1 MGAGLPHLFVCLELL
16 RGVTDTHF
24 DGYKLSRFLA
34 ATLQSGYS
42 EYAQK
47 AAAAT
52 RWRNEELLRAGVN
65 LASMMRPRAN
75 RSASDETKGSF
86 SDFGQLRKL
95 FAYTRPYR
103 LQLILGMVAVGVSSL
118 LSLAVPQVVRR
129 FFDTFFASDRG
140 SLPNLNRIVVI
151 LLGIFLVQAAF
162 NFLRTY
168 MIAQVGEGVVADL
181 RRGLYT
187 HLISLP
193 LRFFE
198 TRRTGEITSR
208 LTSDASVVQSAVSQA
223 LAQLVNQGALLIGSI
238 VLLFVTNWRL
248 TLLMLLVVPV
258 VMFGARIFGRK
269 LRAISTE
276 FQDRIAEANA
286 SAEEA
291 IASVRVVKSFTAE
304 GLESRRYGD
313 LIGASY
319 RIALRRAAFRAA
331 FFSGILFAM
340 FSAISVVLYVGGRLV
355 TSGGLTPGQLVQ
367 FLLYTLFVAGAVG
380 SLTGLYSQFQEA
392 LGASKRIFELLEE
405 KSDLPAPVS
414 PRPLNTVRGLVR
426 FEDVSF
432 RYGAE
437 GANDSRGKRAV
448 LHNIALTAQP
458 GEITALV
465 GPSGAGKST
474 LVSLIPRF
482 YDPTAGRITLDG
494 TDLREFDELELRA
507 HIGTVPQETQ
517 LFSGT
522 VRDNIRYG
530 RPGATDAEVEAAAGA
545 ANAHDFIRAFPDGY
559 ETVVGE
565 RGVKLSGGQRQRVAI
580 ARALL
585 KDPRIL
591 ILDEATSSLDSES
604 ESLVQ
609 EALDT
614 LMAGRTVFVIAHR
627 LSTIRNADQIVVLD
641 DGRTV
646 QQGTHEQ
653 LLAQG
658 GVYAELYRKQFR
670 GEAVGAS

>member
-1 MGAGLPHLFVCLELL
+1 M
-16 RGVTDTHF
+16 R
-24 DGYKLSRFLA
+24 S
-34 ATLQSGYS
+34 
-42 EYAQK
+42 
-47 AAAAT
+47 
-52 RWRNEELLRAGVN
+52 
-65 LASMMRPRAN
+65 RPRI
-75 RSASDETKGSF
+75 SSPETKGSL

-103 LQLILGMVAVGVSSL
+103 LQLIVGMLAVGVSSL

-129 FFDTFFASDRG
+129 FFDTFVASDRG

-181 RRGLYT
+181 RRNLYT
-187 HLISLP
+187 HLMSLP
-193 LRFFE
+193 IRFFE

-208 LTSDASVVQSAVSQA
+208 LTSDASVVQGAVSQA
-223 LAQLVNQGALLIGSI
+223 LAQLVNQTALLVGSI
-238 VLLFVTNWRL
+238 VLLFVTNWQL

-276 FQDRIAEANA
+276 FQDRVAEANA

-304 GLESRRYGD
+304 GLESDRYGS
-313 LIGASY
+313 LINASY
-319 RIALRRAAFRAA
+319 RIALKRAAFRAA
-331 FFSGILFAM
+331 FFSGIIFAM

-405 KSDLPAPVS
+405 KSDLPAPAS
-414 PRPLNTVRGLVR
+414 PRALTSVRGLVR

-437 GANDSRGKRAV
+437 ADAADTRGKRAV
-448 LHNIALTAQP
+448 LHNIALSAEP

-474 LVSLIPRF
+474 LVTLIPRF

-494 TDLREFDELELRA
+494 ADLRELDELALRA
-507 HIGTVPQETQ
+507 HIGIVPQETQ

-530 RPGATDAEVEAAAGA
+530 KPGATNAEVEDAARA
-545 ANAHDFIRAFPDGY
+545 ANAHDFISAFPDGY

-565 RGVKLSGGQRQRVAI
+565 RGIKLSGGQRQRVAI

-627 LSTIRNADQIVVLD
+627 LSTIRNADQIIVLD

-646 QQGTHEQ
+646 QQGTHAQ

-670 GEAVGAS
+670 GETVAAD

>member
-1 MGAGLPHLFVCLELL
+1 MT
-16 RGVTDTHF
+16 R
-24 DGYKLSRFLA
+24 SRYNMA
-34 ATLQSGYS
+34 S
-42 EYAQK
+42 
-47 AAAAT
+47 
-52 RWRNEELLRAGVN
+52 RA
-65 LASMMRPRAN
+65 
-75 RSASDETKGSF
+75 ETKGSF

-103 LQLILGMVAVGVSSL
+103 LQLVVGMVAVGVASL

-129 FFDTFFASDRG
+129 FFDAFIASG
-140 SLPNLNRIVVI
+140 QGASLNLNRIVAI

-181 RRGLYT
+181 RRDLYA
-187 HLISLP
+187 HLMALP
-193 LRFFE
+193 IRFFE

-208 LTSDASVVQSAVSQA
+208 LTSDASVVQGAVSQA
-223 LAQLVNQGALLIGSI
+223 LAQLVNQGALLVGSI
-238 VLLFVTNWRL
+238 VLLFVTNWQL

-258 VMFGARIFGRK
+258 VMFGARTFGRK

-291 IASVRVVKSFTAE
+291 IVGVRVVKSFTAE
-304 GLESRRYGD
+304 GLEAARYGS
-313 LIGASY
+313 LIHASY

-331 FFSGILFAM
+331 FFSGIIFAM

-355 TSGGLTPGQLVQ
+355 NSGGLTPGQLVQ

-380 SLTGLYSQFQEA
+380 ALTGLYSQFQEA
-392 LGASKRIFELLEE
+392 LGASKRIFELLDE
-405 KSDLPAPVS
+405 KSDLQTPAS
-414 PRPLNTVRGLVR
+414 PKALTAVRGLVR

-437 GANDSRGKRAV
+437 GAENDSRGKRAV

-482 YDPTAGRITLDG
+482 YDPVAGRITLDG
-494 TDLREFDELELRA
+494 VDLRDLDELALRA
-507 HIGTVPQETQ
+507 HIGIVPQETQ

-530 RPGATDAEVEAAAGA
+530 RPEATDEEVEAAAEA

-609 EALDT
+609 EALEV

-627 LSTIRNADQIVVLD
+627 LSTIRNADQIIVLD
-641 DGRTV
+641 EGRTV

-670 GEAVGAS
+670 GEAVAAD

>member
-1 MGAGLPHLFVCLELL
+1 MAPLFSCLFALGFHARTFTPSRSQGDAGLRE
-16 RGVTDTHF
+16 
-24 DGYKLSRFLA
+24 
-34 ATLQSGYS
+34 
-42 EYAQK
+42 
-47 AAAAT
+47 
-52 RWRNEELLRAGVN
+52 AGVN
-65 LASMMRPRAN
+65 LTSMMRSPRTP
-75 RSASDETKGSF
+75 SAETKGSL

-103 LQLILGMVAVGVSSL
+103 LQLIVGIVAVGIASL
-118 LSLAVPQVVRR
+118 LALAVPQVVRR
-129 FFDTFFASDRG
+129 FFDTFIASG
-140 SLPNLNRIVVI
+140 QGATLNLNRIVAI

-181 RRGLYT
+181 RRDLYA
-187 HLISLP
+187 HLMALP
-193 LRFFE
+193 IRFFE

-208 LTSDASVVQSAVSQA
+208 LTSDASVVQSAVSQS

-238 VLLFVTNWRL
+238 VLLFVTNWQL

-258 VMFGARIFGRK
+258 VMFGARAFGRK

-291 IASVRVVKSFTAE
+291 IVGVRVVKSFTAE
-304 GLESRRYGD
+304 GLEAARYGT
-313 LIGASY
+313 LINASY
-319 RIALRRAAFRAA
+319 RIALKRAAFRAA
-331 FFSGILFAM
+331 FFSGIIFAM

-355 TSGGLTPGQLVQ
+355 NSGGLTPGQLVQ

-380 SLTGLYSQFQEA
+380 ALTGLYSQFQEA

-405 KSDLPAPVS
+405 KSDLPTPAS
-414 PRPLNTVRGLVR
+414 PKALTSVRGLVE

-432 RYGAE
+432 RYGSE
-437 GANDSRGKRAV
+437 GDAADDRGKRAV
-448 LHNIALTAQP
+448 LHHLALRARP
-458 GEITALV
+458 GEVTALV

-474 LVSLIPRF
+474 LVTLIPRF

-494 TDLREFDELELRA
+494 VDLRELSELELRA
-507 HIGTVPQETQ
+507 HIGIVPQETQ

-530 RPGATDAEVEAAAGA
+530 RPDATDREVEDAAEA

-565 RGVKLSGGQRQRVAI
+565 RGIKLSGGQRQRVAI

-609 EALDT
+609 DALDV
-614 LMAGRTVFVIAHR
+614 LMAGRTTFVIAHR
-627 LSTIRNADQIVVLD
+627 LSTIRNADQIIVLD
-641 DGRTV
+641 EGRVV

-658 GVYAELYRKQFR
+658 GLYAELHRKQFR
-670 GEAVGAS
+670 SEAVAAD

>member
-1 MGAGLPHLFVCLELL
+1 M
-16 RGVTDTHF
+16 R
-24 DGYKLSRFLA
+24 S
-34 ATLQSGYS
+34 
-42 EYAQK
+42 
-47 AAAAT
+47 
-52 RWRNEELLRAGVN
+52 
-65 LASMMRPRAN
+65 RPRI
-75 RSASDETKGSF
+75 SSPETKGSF

-103 LQLILGMVAVGVSSL
+103 LQLIIGMLAVGVASL

-129 FFDTFFASDRG
+129 FFDTFVASDTA

-181 RRGLYT
+181 RRRLYQ
-187 HLISLP
+187 HLMSLP
-193 LRFFE
+193 IRFFE

-208 LTSDASVVQSAVSQA
+208 LTSDASVVQGAVSQA
-223 LAQLVNQGALLIGSI
+223 LAQLVNQTALLVGSI
-238 VLLFVTNWRL
+238 VLLFVTNWQL

-269 LRAISTE
+269 LRALSTE

-291 IASVRVVKSFTAE
+291 ITSVRVVKSFTAE
-304 GLESRRYGD
+304 GLESERYGT
-313 LIGASY
+313 LINASY
-319 RIALRRAAFRAA
+319 RIALKRAAFRAA
-331 FFSGILFAM
+331 FFSGIIFAM
-340 FSAISVVLYVGGRLV
+340 FSAVSVVLYVGGRLV

-405 KSDLPAPVS
+405 KSDLSAPAL
-414 PRPLNTVRGLVR
+414 PRPLNKVRGLVR
-426 FEDVSF
+426 FENVSF

-437 GANDSRGKRAV
+437 TDAADTRGKRAV
-448 LHNIALTAQP
+448 LHHIALTAQP

-494 TDLREFDELELRA
+494 VDLHELDELALRA
-507 HIGTVPQETQ
+507 HIGIVPQETQ

-530 RPGATDAEVEAAAGA
+530 RPGATDAEVESAAQA
-545 ANAHDFIRAFPDGY
+545 ANAHGFISAFPDGY

-565 RGVKLSGGQRQRVAI
+565 RGIKLSGGQRQRVAI

-627 LSTIRNADQIVVLD
+627 LSTIRSADQIIVLD

-653 LLAQG
+653 LMAQG

-670 GEAVGAS
+670 GETVPVG

>member
-1 MGAGLPHLFVCLELL
+1 M
-16 RGVTDTHF
+16 
-24 DGYKLSRFLA
+24 S
-34 ATLQSGYS
+34 S
-42 EYAQK
+42 
-47 AAAAT
+47 
-52 RWRNEELLRAGVN
+52 
-65 LASMMRPRAN
+65 
-75 RSASDETKGSF
+75 SADTKGSF

-103 LQLILGMVAVGVSSL
+103 VQLIVGMIAVGVSSL

-129 FFDTFFASDRG
+129 FFDTFVASDRG

-151 LLGIFLVQAAF
+151 LLGIFLIQAAF

-181 RRGLYT
+181 RRNLYT

-193 LRFFE
+193 IRFFE
-198 TRRTGEITSR
+198 MRRTGEITSR
-208 LTSDASVVQSAVSQA
+208 LTSDASVVQGAVSQA
-223 LAQLVNQGALLIGSI
+223 LAQLVNQTALLIGSI

-276 FQDRIAEANA
+276 FQDRVAEANA

-291 IASVRVVKSFTAE
+291 IVGVRVVKSFTAE
-304 GLESRRYGD
+304 RLESERYGD
-313 LIGASY
+313 LITASY
-319 RIALRRAAFRAA
+319 RIALKRAAFRAA
-331 FFSGILFAM
+331 FFSGIIFAM

-355 TSGGLTPGQLVQ
+355 TSGGLTPGELIQ

-380 SLTGLYSQFQEA
+380 ALTGLYSQFQEA

-405 KSDLPAPVS
+405 KSDLPAPTS
-414 PRPLNTVRGLVR
+414 PRPLTSVRGLVR

-432 RYGAE
+432 RYGTEAKE
-437 GANDSRGKRAV
+437 ADSRGKRAV
-448 LHNIALTAQP
+448 LHHIKLTAQP

-494 TDLREFDELELRA
+494 VDLRESDELALRA
-507 HIGTVPQETQ
+507 HIGIVPQETQ

-522 VRDNIRYG
+522 VRNNIRYG
-530 RPGATDAEVEAAAGA
+530 RPDATDAEVEDAAAA
-545 ANAHDFIRAFPDGY
+545 ANAHEFISAFPDGY

-627 LSTIRNADQIVVLD
+627 LSTIRNADQIIVLD
-641 DGRTV
+641 DGSTV

-658 GVYAELYRKQFR
+658 GLYAALYRKQFR
-670 GEAVGAS
+670 GAAVAAD

>member
-1 MGAGLPHLFVCLELL
+1 
-16 RGVTDTHF
+16 
-24 DGYKLSRFLA
+24 
-34 ATLQSGYS
+34 
-42 EYAQK
+42 
-47 AAAAT
+47 
-52 RWRNEELLRAGVN
+52 
-65 LASMMRPRAN
+65 MRRTI
-75 RSASDETKGSF
+75 SSKGETKGSF

-103 LQLILGMVAVGVSSL
+103 VQLVVGMVAVGVASL

-129 FFDTFFASDRG
+129 FFDTFIASG
-140 SLPNLNRIVVI
+140 QGASLNLNRIVAI

-181 RRGLYT
+181 RRDLYA
-187 HLISLP
+187 HLMALP
-193 LRFFE
+193 IRFFE

-208 LTSDASVVQSAVSQA
+208 LTSDASVVQGAVSQA
-223 LAQLVNQGALLIGSI
+223 LAQLVNQGALLVGSI
-238 VLLFVTNWRL
+238 VLLFVTNWQL

-258 VMFGARIFGRK
+258 VMFGARTFGRK

-291 IASVRVVKSFTAE
+291 IVGVRVVKSFTAE
-304 GLESRRYGD
+304 GLEAARYGS
-313 LIGASY
+313 LINASY

-331 FFSGILFAM
+331 FFSGIIFAM

-355 TSGGLTPGQLVQ
+355 NSGGLTPGQLVQ

-380 SLTGLYSQFQEA
+380 ALTGLYSQFQEA

-405 KSDLPAPVS
+405 KSDLPTPAS
-414 PRPLNTVRGLVR
+414 PQALTSVRGLVK

-432 RYGAE
+432 RYGSVQDGE
-437 GANDSRGKRAV
+437 ELDKRGKRAV
-448 LHNIALTAQP
+448 LHHIALTAQP
-458 GEITALV
+458 GEVTALV

-474 LVSLIPRF
+474 LVTLIPRF

-494 TDLREFDELELRA
+494 VDLRELSELELRA
-507 HIGTVPQETQ
+507 HIGIVPQETQ

-530 RPGATDAEVEAAAGA
+530 RPDAADEEVEAAAAA
-545 ANAHDFIRAFPDGY
+545 ANAHDFIRAFPEGY

-565 RGVKLSGGQRQRVAI
+565 RGIKLSGGQRQRVAI

-609 EALDT
+609 EALDV
-614 LMAGRTVFVIAHR
+614 LMAGRTTFVIAHR
-627 LSTIRNADQIVVLD
+627 LSTVRNADQIIVLD
-641 DGRTV
+641 EGRTV

-670 GEAVGAS
+670 GEAVAAD

>member
-1 MGAGLPHLFVCLELL
+1 M
-16 RGVTDTHF
+16 
-24 DGYKLSRFLA
+24 
-34 ATLQSGYS
+34 
-42 EYAQK
+42 
-47 AAAAT
+47 
-52 RWRNEELLRAGVN
+52 
-65 LASMMRPRAN
+65 
-75 RSASDETKGSF
+75 
-86 SDFGQLRKL
+86 
-95 FAYTRPYR
+95 
-103 LQLILGMVAVGVSSL
+103 
-118 LSLAVPQVVRR
+118 
-129 FFDTFFASDRG
+129 
-140 SLPNLNRIVVI
+140 
-151 LLGIFLVQAAF
+151 QAAF

-181 RRGLYT
+181 RRNLYT
-187 HLISLP
+187 HLMSLP

-208 LTSDASVVQSAVSQA
+208 LTSDASVVQGAVSQA
-223 LAQLVNQGALLIGSI
+223 LAQLVNQTALLIGSI
-238 VLLFVTNWRL
+238 VLLFVTNWQL

-291 IASVRVVKSFTAE
+291 IVGVRVVKSFTAE
-304 GLESRRYGD
+304 GLESERYGT
-313 LIGASY
+313 LINASY
-319 RIALRRAAFRAA
+319 RIALKRAAFRAA

-405 KSDLPAPVS
+405 KSDLPAPAS
-414 PRPLNTVRGLVR
+414 PRPLTSVRGLVR

-437 GANDSRGKRAV
+437 GAEADSRGKRAV

-482 YDPTAGRITLDG
+482 YDPLAGRITLDG
-494 TDLREFDELELRA
+494 VDLRDLDELTLRA
-507 HIGTVPQETQ
+507 HIGIVPQETQ
-517 LFSGT
+517 LFRG
-522 VRDNIRYG
+522 RYATTSVMVGPAQRTQRSKTRRRPPTRTTLSRRFRTATKRLWASAGLSFQVGNVSVWRLRG
-530 RPGATDAEVEAAAGA
+530 RSSKT
-545 ANAHDFIRAFPDGY
+545 RA
-559 ETVVGE
+559 
-565 RGVKLSGGQRQRVAI
+565 S
-580 ARALL
+580 
-585 KDPRIL
+585 
-591 ILDEATSSLDSES
+591 
-604 ESLVQ
+604 
-609 EALDT
+609 
-614 LMAGRTVFVIAHR
+614 
-627 LSTIRNADQIVVLD
+627 
-641 DGRTV
+641 
-646 QQGTHEQ
+646 
-653 LLAQG
+653 
-658 GVYAELYRKQFR
+658 
-670 GEAVGAS
+670 

>member
-1 MGAGLPHLFVCLELL
+1 
-16 RGVTDTHF
+16 
-24 DGYKLSRFLA
+24 
-34 ATLQSGYS
+34 
-42 EYAQK
+42 
-47 AAAAT
+47 
-52 RWRNEELLRAGVN
+52 
-65 LASMMRPRAN
+65 MMRSRYNMAARA
-75 RSASDETKGSF
+75 ETKGSF

-103 LQLILGMVAVGVSSL
+103 LQLVVGMVAVGVASL

-129 FFDTFFASDRG
+129 FFDAFIASG
-140 SLPNLNRIVVI
+140 SGAELNLNRIVTI

-181 RRGLYT
+181 RRDLYA
-187 HLISLP
+187 HLMALP

-208 LTSDASVVQSAVSQA
+208 LTSDASVVQGAVSQA

-238 VLLFVTNWRL
+238 VLLFVTNWQL

-291 IASVRVVKSFTAE
+291 IVGVRVVKSFTAE
-304 GLESRRYGD
+304 GLEAARYGN
-313 LIGASY
+313 LIRASY
-319 RIALRRAAFRAA
+319 RIALRRAVFRAA
-331 FFSGILFAM
+331 FFSGIIFAM

-355 TSGGLTPGQLVQ
+355 NSGGLTPGQLVQ

-380 SLTGLYSQFQEA
+380 ALTGLYSQFQEA
-392 LGASKRIFELLEE
+392 LGASKRIFELLDE
-405 KSDLPAPVS
+405 KSDLPTPAS
-414 PRPLNTVRGLVR
+414 PKALTAVRGLVQ
-426 FEDVSF
+426 FENVSF

-437 GANDSRGKRAV
+437 GAENDSRGKRAV
-448 LHNIALTAQP
+448 LHNIALSAQP

-494 TDLREFDELELRA
+494 VDLRDLDELELRA
-507 HIGTVPQETQ
+507 HIGIVPQETQ

-530 RPGATDAEVEAAAGA
+530 RPEATDEEVEAAAEA
-545 ANAHDFIRAFPDGY
+545 ANAHDFILAFPDGY

-609 EALDT
+609 EALEV

-627 LSTIRNADQIVVLD
+627 LSTIRNADQIIVLD
-641 DGRTV
+641 EGRTV
-646 QQGTHEQ
+646 QQGTHNQ
-653 LLAQG
+653 LLTQG

-670 GEAVGAS
+670 GEAVAAD

>member
-1 MGAGLPHLFVCLELL
+1 
-16 RGVTDTHF
+16 
-24 DGYKLSRFLA
+24 
-34 ATLQSGYS
+34 
-42 EYAQK
+42 
-47 AAAAT
+47 
-52 RWRNEELLRAGVN
+52 
-65 LASMMRPRAN
+65 MMRRTVSSKA
-75 RSASDETKGSF
+75 ETKGSF

-103 LQLILGMVAVGVSSL
+103 LQLVVGMVAVGVSSL

-129 FFDTFFASDRG
+129 FFDTFIASG
-140 SLPNLNRIVVI
+140 QGASLNLNRIVII
-151 LLGIFLVQAAF
+151 LLGIFLVQGAF

-181 RRGLYT
+181 RRNLYA
-187 HLISLP
+187 HLMRLP
-193 LRFFE
+193 IRFFE

-223 LAQLVNQGALLIGSI
+223 LAQLVNQGALLVGSI
-238 VLLFVTNWRL
+238 VLLFVTNWQL

-291 IASVRVVKSFTAE
+291 IVGVRVVKSFTAE
-304 GLESRRYGD
+304 GLEAARYGS
-313 LIGASY
+313 LISASY
-319 RIALRRAAFRAA
+319 RIALKRAAFRAA
-331 FFSGILFAM
+331 FFSGIIFAM

-355 TSGGLTPGQLVQ
+355 NSGGLTPGQLVQ

-380 SLTGLYSQFQEA
+380 ALTGLYSQFQEA

-405 KSDLPAPVS
+405 KSDLQTPVAPQA
-414 PRPLNTVRGLVR
+414 LTAVRGLVH

-432 RYGAE
+432 RYGTEEDA
-437 GANDSRGKRAV
+437 ADNRGRRVV
-448 LHNIALTAQP
+448 LHNIALRAQP
-458 GEITALV
+458 GEVTALV

-474 LVSLIPRF
+474 LVTLIPRF

-494 TDLREFDELELRA
+494 VDLRELSELELRE
-507 HIGTVPQETQ
+507 HIGIVPQETQ

-530 RPGATDAEVEAAAGA
+530 RPDATDEEVEAAAEA
-545 ANAHDFIRAFPDGY
+545 ANAHDFIRAFPEGY

-565 RGVKLSGGQRQRVAI
+565 RGIKLSGGQRQRVAI

-609 EALDT
+609 EALDV
-614 LMAGRTVFVIAHR
+614 LMAGRTTFVIAHR
-627 LSTIRNADQIVVLD
+627 LSTVRNADQIIVLD
-641 DGRTV
+641 EGRTV

-670 GEAVGAS
+670 GETVTVS

>member
-1 MGAGLPHLFVCLELL
+1 
-16 RGVTDTHF
+16 
-24 DGYKLSRFLA
+24 
-34 ATLQSGYS
+34 
-42 EYAQK
+42 
-47 AAAAT
+47 
-52 RWRNEELLRAGVN
+52 
-65 LASMMRPRAN
+65 MRRTI
-75 RSASDETKGSF
+75 SSKGETKGSF

-103 LQLILGMVAVGVSSL
+103 VQLVVGMVAVGVASL

-129 FFDTFFASDRG
+129 FFDTFIASG
-140 SLPNLNRIVVI
+140 QGASLNLNRIVAI

-181 RRGLYT
+181 RRDLYA
-187 HLISLP
+187 HLMALP
-193 LRFFE
+193 IRFFE

-208 LTSDASVVQSAVSQA
+208 LTSDASVVQGAVSQA
-223 LAQLVNQGALLIGSI
+223 LAQLVNQGALLVGSI
-238 VLLFVTNWRL
+238 VLLFVTNWQL

-258 VMFGARIFGRK
+258 VMFGARTFGRK

-291 IASVRVVKSFTAE
+291 IVGVRVVKSFTAE
-304 GLESRRYGD
+304 GLEAARYGS
-313 LIGASY
+313 LINASY
-319 RIALRRAAFRAA
+319 HIALRRAAFRAA
-331 FFSGILFAM
+331 FFSGIIFAM

-355 TSGGLTPGQLVQ
+355 NSGGLTPGQLVQ

-380 SLTGLYSQFQEA
+380 ALTGLYSQFQEA

-405 KSDLPAPVS
+405 KSDLPTPAS
-414 PRPLNTVRGLVR
+414 PQALTSVRGLVK

-432 RYGAE
+432 RYGSVQDGE
-437 GANDSRGKRAV
+437 ELDKRGKRAV
-448 LHNIALTAQP
+448 LHHIALTAQP
-458 GEITALV
+458 GEVTALV

-474 LVSLIPRF
+474 LVTLIPRF

-494 TDLREFDELELRA
+494 VDLRELSELELRA
-507 HIGTVPQETQ
+507 HIGIVPQETQ

-530 RPGATDAEVEAAAGA
+530 RPDAADEEVEAAAAA
-545 ANAHDFIRAFPDGY
+545 ANAHDFIRAFPEGY

-565 RGVKLSGGQRQRVAI
+565 RGIKLSGGQRQRVAI

-609 EALDT
+609 EALDV
-614 LMAGRTVFVIAHR
+614 LMAGRTTFVIAHR
-627 LSTIRNADQIVVLD
+627 LSTVRNADQIIVLD
-641 DGRTV
+641 EGRTV

-670 GEAVGAS
+670 GEAVAAD

>member
-1 MGAGLPHLFVCLELL
+1 
-16 RGVTDTHF
+16 
-24 DGYKLSRFLA
+24 
-34 ATLQSGYS
+34 
-42 EYAQK
+42 
-47 AAAAT
+47 
-52 RWRNEELLRAGVN
+52 
-65 LASMMRPRAN
+65 MMRRTVSSKA
-75 RSASDETKGSF
+75 ETKGSF

-103 LQLILGMVAVGVSSL
+103 LQLVVGMVAVGVSSL

-129 FFDTFFASDRG
+129 FFDTFIASG
-140 SLPNLNRIVVI
+140 QGASLNLNRIVII
-151 LLGIFLVQAAF
+151 LLGIFLVQGAF

-181 RRGLYT
+181 RRDLYA
-187 HLISLP
+187 HLMRLP
-193 LRFFE
+193 IRFFE

-223 LAQLVNQGALLIGSI
+223 LAQLVNQGALLVGSI
-238 VLLFVTNWRL
+238 VLLFVTNWQL

-291 IASVRVVKSFTAE
+291 IVGVRVVKSFTAE
-304 GLESRRYGD
+304 GLEAARYGS
-313 LIGASY
+313 LISASY
-319 RIALRRAAFRAA
+319 RIALKRAAFRAA
-331 FFSGILFAM
+331 FFSGIIFAM

-355 TSGGLTPGQLVQ
+355 NSGGLTPGQLVQ

-380 SLTGLYSQFQEA
+380 ALTGLYSQFQEA

-405 KSDLPAPVS
+405 KSDLQTPVAPQA
-414 PRPLNTVRGLVR
+414 LTAVRGLVQ

-432 RYGAE
+432 RYGTEEDA
-437 GANDSRGKRAV
+437 ADNRGRRVV
-448 LHNIALTAQP
+448 LHNIALRAQP
-458 GEITALV
+458 GEVTALV

-474 LVSLIPRF
+474 LVTLIPRF

-494 TDLREFDELELRA
+494 VDLRELSELELRE
-507 HIGTVPQETQ
+507 HIGIVPQETQ

-530 RPGATDAEVEAAAGA
+530 RPDATDEEVEAAAEA
-545 ANAHDFIRAFPDGY
+545 ANAHDFIRAFPEGY

-565 RGVKLSGGQRQRVAI
+565 RGIKLSGGQRQRVAI

-609 EALDT
+609 EALDV
-614 LMAGRTVFVIAHR
+614 LMAGRTTFVIAHR
-627 LSTIRNADQIVVLD
+627 LSTVRNADQIIVLD
-641 DGRTV
+641 EGRTV

-670 GEAVGAS
+670 GEAVAAD